1 MTAKEWRES
10 NPELAANGNIRDY
23 TDLLHLVIL
32 NNLENINAELIK
44 MNIPQSE
51 RLIRLNATARKQIEL
66 LQNNK
71 NIKVLD
77 KLKVIE

>member
-1 MTAKEWRES
+1 
-10 NPELAANGNIRDY
+10 
-23 TDLLHLVIL
+23 
-32 NNLENINAELIK
+32 